1 MLWIFSAL
9 CKAVWLIWNALSN
22 TGMYTGIKSHSET
35 DSDTEH
41 WRTQRGKLLLWRAL
55 LLSLYAESSTA
66 PSSSLSARL
75 ARISTKVRAKRV
87 HSSLC
92 GTASC
97 RTNQQRI
104 HQDSGG
110 AGWLPTL
117 AQNWG
122 TPLRR
127 APTAASMAVHTE
139 AQRCV
144 PHPTAGAGTWEVWPR
159 SQGTSGSF
167 LFKDQPEGA
176 FS

>member
-22 TGMYTGIKSHSET
+22 TGMYTGIKSHSKT

-41 WRTQRGKLLLWRAL
+41 WRTQQGKLLFWRVL

-97 RTNQQRI
+97 RKTSRELI
-104 HQDSGG
+104 RTPVVRDWFSLWTKTE
-110 AGWLPTL
+110 AP
-117 AQNWG
+117 
-122 TPLRR
+122 PLRR
-127 APTAASMAVHTE
+127 APTAISTAVYGWSTQAWASPTHWGLVPGKCGQVHEAHLAV
-139 AQRCV
+139 
-144 PHPTAGAGTWEVWPR
+144 
-159 SQGTSGSF
+159 S
-167 LFKDQPEGA
+167 
-176 FS
+176 